1 MSRSFITLA
10 ALFTA
15 VAATFISLQ
24 AQAVQRTHVSAA
36 FGADSN
42 TASNCTAAA
51 PCRFF
56 TAAMSVT
63 DPNG

>member
-10 ALFTA
+10 ALSIA
-15 VAATFISLQ
+15 VATPFISLQ

-36 FGADSN
+36 FGSDTN
-42 TASNCTAAA
+42 TATNCAAAA

-63 DPNG
+63 GNR